1 MPRVVE
7 SVEHPHRPDVSIF
20 GFSALASASARVV
33 LSTGRPDY
41 GLVRDEVLAHPR
53 SLSAA
58 TDLPVNADYES
69 GFGADI
75 DDLSASVRLA
85 VEAGV
90 SGLKTEISKEVRT
103 SSQRRPRRRASPRR
117 AERHR
122 SDWRGRDPGGAHGNA
137 AGRSLHDI
145 VGDRQARCLRRR
157 GRGLPIRTS
166 CAGEGRDC
174 IDRKGGRAEAGE
186 IVMMLMMRQGF
197 SLGELADLG
206 VRRVNIGGAL
216 ARVAWASVVSL
227 MDGIANG
234 SFDGLAVGIPGKEPT
249 TFLRSS
255 AQRTHDF
262 ARIVSI
268 TRRNLRF
275 PRRLRRMRKCQET
288 GAQGEKN
295 SLKRAF
301 DFKRFESFAIRIRP
315 ALVAIESLTRP
326 RWNAR
331 RN

>member
-1 MPRVVE
+1 
-7 SVEHPHRPDVSIF
+7 
-20 GFSALASASARVV
+20 
-33 LSTGRPDY
+33 
-41 GLVRDEVLAHPR
+41 
-53 SLSAA
+53 
-58 TDLPVNADYES
+58 
-69 GFGADI
+69 
-75 DDLSASVRLA
+75 
-85 VEAGV
+85 
-90 SGLKTEISKEVRT
+90 
-103 SSQRRPRRRASPRR
+103 
-117 AERHR
+117 
-122 SDWRGRDPGGAHGNA
+122 
-137 AGRSLHDI
+137 
-145 VGDRQARCLRRR
+145 
-157 GRGLPIRTS
+157 
-166 CAGEGRDC
+166 
-174 IDRKGGRAEAGE
+174 
-186 IVMMLMMRQGF
+186 MMLMMRQGF

-262 ARIVSI
+262 ARMVSI